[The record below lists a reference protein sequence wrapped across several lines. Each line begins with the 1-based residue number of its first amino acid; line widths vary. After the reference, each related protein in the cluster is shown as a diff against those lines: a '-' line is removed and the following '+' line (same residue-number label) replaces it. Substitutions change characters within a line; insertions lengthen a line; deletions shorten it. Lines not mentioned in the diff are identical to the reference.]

1 MLSSKSIF
9 FGIVGLCVV
18 LAAANQFWFYSR
30 VESFCPDIN
39 LHLAPMVAGGCLTS
53 SFVANMGWL
62 VSRRKRMSSM
72 VRIFLFVWVL
82 IIAVGLVAV
91 GATFGQSTLYSKVCP
106 ALDPSRVFG
115 VDIVAVQTISAVLLI
130 LSIAAPHVY
139 KKKPNMDEELLEVS
153 PVAVGAPSK
162 EFKYKPLTFLNPRQA
177 VYDQAI

>member
-1 MLSSKSIF
+1 MLNSKSIF

-39 LHLAPMVAGGCLTS
+39 LHLAPLVAGGCLTS

-62 VSRRKRMSSM
+62 VSRRKRMSAM
-72 VRIFLFVWVL
+72 VRIFLFVWVM
-82 IIAVGLVAV
+82 IIAVGLIAV

-106 ALDPSRVFG
+106 ALDPSSVFG

-130 LSIAAPHVY
+130 LSIATPHVY
-139 KKKPNMDEELLEVS
+139 KKKTNTEEELLEVS
-153 PVAVGAPSK
+153 PVAAPSRSNAI
-162 EFKYKPLTFLNPRQA
+162 KYKPLTFLNPRQA